1 MNVNFKNFS
10 KHFAPATLNDFV
22 FVNSSD
28 KKLLE
33 KLISGY
39 KPFPGNGRN
48 GILLYGEPGTGK
60 STLAALLPEL
70 TEQARKN
77 RSCDF
82 STQQNCAAGG
92 QTVASINNLPIL
104 LNFDAFGAS
113 YNYITLDEVD
123 CLTTNAMEA
132 LKSVMDMGIRRALF
146 FLTTN
151 HINKISRAVRDR
163 CYEINMGEALDPWVP
178 VVRKVLTAYK
188 ADVYSDA
195 QILSVISNC
204 RGSGRQILD
213 KSQDL
218 VEHYYELHP
227 DLTAPVLPSI
237 VV

>member
-1 MNVNFKNFS
+1 MRVNFKNFS
-10 KHFAPATLNDFV
+10 EHFAPATLDDFV
-22 FVNSSD
+22 FMNSSD

-39 KPFPGNGRN
+39 KPFPENGRN

-60 STLAALLPEL
+60 STLAALLPEFI
-70 TEQARKN
+70 EQARKN
-77 RSCDF
+77 RSCDIN
-82 STQQNCAAGG
+82 TQQNCAAGA
-92 QTVASINNLPIL
+92 QTAASINNLPIM
-104 LNFDAFGAS
+104 LNFEAFGAS
-113 YNYITLDEVD
+113 YNYITLDEFD
-123 CLTTNAMEA
+123 CLTANAMHA
-132 LKSVMDMGIRRALF
+132 LKSVMDKGKRTALF

-163 CYEINMGEALDPWVP
+163 CYEINMGEALDPWLP
-178 VVRKVLTAYK
+178 VVRSILAAYK

-204 RGSGRQILD
+204 RGSGREVID

-227 DLTAPVLPSI
+227 DLIAPVLS
-237 VV
+237 